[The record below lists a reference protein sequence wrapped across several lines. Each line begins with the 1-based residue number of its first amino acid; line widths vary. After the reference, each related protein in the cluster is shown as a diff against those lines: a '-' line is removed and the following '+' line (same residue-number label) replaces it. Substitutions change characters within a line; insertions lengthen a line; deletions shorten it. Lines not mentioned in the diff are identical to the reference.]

1 MRDVYD
7 NLDKNEFKNTIDGKT
22 YDLKN
27 AKKILVKI
35 ATQKTCENQA
45 LKLCNNLITPD
56 IVVLEKSTS
65 RGNNRKENVLNLLKN
80 LESIFTGVYLHYDS
94 VPKLES

>member
-27 AKKILVKI
+27 AKKFLVKI
-35 ATQKTCENQA
+35 AAQKTCENQA

-65 RGNNRKENVLNLLKN
+65 RGNNRKENVLNLLKD

>member
-1 MRDVYD
+1 M
-7 NLDKNEFKNTIDGKT
+7 
-22 YDLKN
+22 KN
-27 AKKILVKI
+27 AKKFWVKI
-35 ATQKTCENQA
+35 TTQKTCENEA

-80 LESIFTGVYLHYDS
+80 LESIFTGVYLHYES
-94 VPKLES
+94 VPKPES